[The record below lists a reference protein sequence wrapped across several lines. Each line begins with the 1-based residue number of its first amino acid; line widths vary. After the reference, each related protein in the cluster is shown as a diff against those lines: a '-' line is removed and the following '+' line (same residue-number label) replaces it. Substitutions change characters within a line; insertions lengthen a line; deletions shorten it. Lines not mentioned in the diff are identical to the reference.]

1 MPQCIE
7 TNDRHRRPAWTR
19 WLFAAAASALCALS
33 VAAPRIVSP
42 AADATVHSNSG
53 EVQVVV
59 QDVPPGRRIQALLDG
74 AVASPPLEATTI
86 ELQDVPR
93 GEHLLVV
100 RALDADGREVARSD
114 AVRFHVFHASRLRPP
129 ALR

>member
-1 MPQCIE
+1 M
-7 TNDRHRRPAWTR
+7 TV
-19 WLFAAAASALCALS
+19 SLCAMA

-42 AADATVHSNSG
+42 TADATVHSNSG

-59 QDVPPGRRIQALLDG
+59 QDVPAGQRIQALLDG
-74 AVASPPLEATTI
+74 GVASLPVDAPTI
-86 ELQDVPR
+86 ELQGVAR

-100 RALDADGREVARSD
+100 RTVDADGRELARSD

-129 ALR
+129 PLR